1 LQHLLLESRP
11 ELTVPDL
18 MFVSVRIP
26 YVSAQLG
33 ARYAI
38 PLNAFCAG
46 AGLVRVQS
54 RGTGGSDNVTSQ
66 GASRE

>member
-26 YVSAQLG
+26 FVSAQLG

-38 PLNAFCAG
+38 PPNAFC
-46 AGLVRVQS
+46 V
-54 RGTGGSDNVTSQ
+54 GT
-66 GASRE
+66 